1 MLITDLRFAYLVEL
15 YFTSSI
21 LKNHVEVY
29 SEIQN
34 WDSYVSHLH
43 FFREF

>member
-1 MLITDLRFAYLVEL
+1 MLITDLRYGNIVEP

-21 LKNHVEVY
+21 KKKTVEVY

-34 WDSYVSHLH
+34 WESHMSHL
-43 FFREF
+43 